1 MEQKQPPK
9 EEANIDLTVEQT
21 QSLIDI
27 IKKHFI
33 IEDVLYR
40 IRPELKTSYQTRSEK
55 YPELLNDPN
64 IIIKL
69 PVDKM
74 NEEER
79 FLYAYLSLPNLVN
92 DLPSLLSYL
101 NLLMSR
107 LGNPS
112 DKTTIDSILNIG
124 IANFYASKLKLYS
137 ADADDS
143 ETEEDRE
150 REKKMLENREPLS
163 EEEAKKELEELQSYP
178 LFMTEMPEHPEENEK
193 LQALQA
199 LKYEGDA
206 DVVAMEF
213 YERAK
218 KCFDDYLKKKQFK
231 DLREA
236 MYTICNAID
245 HVNGDT
251 KADHVKFELFYLRSK
266 MQVLVKNWGYAVNDL
281 KDAIKYIPYIKTP
294 NLDIDDAYLKLIYSY
309 MQLEQFEKAKSVLS
323 QRVNEI
329 KDKPDIKK
337 KYDKYAEDI
346 SRTEQKIL
354 DDLSKMETF
363 KNLKG
368 EKQLVLYNA
377 LTSRG
382 IRLKKQIHNIPAGVE
397 SEIYIDEDNKCHFPI
412 LIIYEEFNMTDYIQD
427 FCEDSLIGD
436 LLEMIFEGGKLP
448 WDSEGKYAKSNA
460 ICYYQCSNFDE
471 VTKYENVLYYQLRN
485 DETLMDALLNKK
497 LHMNGFPIVSIV
509 SPMSQ
514 NFYEHFLKTKII
526 LKRKT
531 DKKRH
536 MQK

>member
-69 PVDKM
+69 PIDKM

-92 DLPSLLSYL
+92 DLPFLLSYL

-150 REKKMLENREPLS
+150 RERKMLENREPLS

-193 LQALQA
+193 LQEIGRASCR
-199 LKYEGDA
+199 
-206 DVVAMEF
+206 
-213 YERAK
+213 ER
-218 KCFDDYLKKKQFK
+218 
-231 DLREA
+231 
-236 MYTICNAID
+236 
-245 HVNGDT
+245 V
-251 KADHVKFELFYLRSK
+251 
-266 MQVLVKNWGYAVNDL
+266 
-281 KDAIKYIPYIKTP
+281 
-294 NLDIDDAYLKLIYSY
+294 
-309 MQLEQFEKAKSVLS
+309 
-323 QRVNEI
+323 
-329 KDKPDIKK
+329 
-337 KYDKYAEDI
+337 
-346 SRTEQKIL
+346 
-354 DDLSKMETF
+354 
-363 KNLKG
+363 
-368 EKQLVLYNA
+368 
-377 LTSRG
+377 
-382 IRLKKQIHNIPAGVE
+382 
-397 SEIYIDEDNKCHFPI
+397 
-412 LIIYEEFNMTDYIQD
+412 
-427 FCEDSLIGD
+427 
-436 LLEMIFEGGKLP
+436 
-448 WDSEGKYAKSNA
+448 
-460 ICYYQCSNFDE
+460 
-471 VTKYENVLYYQLRN
+471 
-485 DETLMDALLNKK
+485 
-497 LHMNGFPIVSIV
+497 
-509 SPMSQ
+509 
-514 NFYEHFLKTKII
+514 
-526 LKRKT
+526 
-531 DKKRH
+531 
-536 MQK
+536 